1 MEPTGPDDDLH
12 YAAAEGDVGA
22 VKTLLAQGRDP
33 NAFDELSFTPLHH
46 AAVNEH
52 LNIIELL
59 LQAGADVNAHD
70 ESRIGDTPLGHVAG
84 NCSLAVAETLLAAG
98 ADPTIRG
105 WMQLSALDRAGKRQ
119 KDEGRRVYEL
129 LSRHAQR
136 DHR

>member
-1 MEPTGPDDDLH
+1 M
-12 YAAAEGDVGA
+12 GA
-22 VKTLLAQGRDP
+22 VKTLLAQ
-33 NAFDELSFTPLHH
+33 
-46 AAVNEH
+46 
-52 LNIIELL
+52 
-59 LQAGADVNAHD
+59 
-70 ESRIGDTPLGHVAG
+70 
-84 NCSLAVAETLLAAG
+84 G